1 MTLTG
6 MALVEA
12 IRDGSV
18 TPPSGISTMGLDRTH
33 QWITGLEPGR
43 VTMEW
48 EVDPAYLNL
57 EGAVMCTWLAAMADQ
72 AVFFASNAACRE
84 GEGTRMASFHLDVAR
99 NIGGGSLRLEA
110 EVLNR
115 MGDRM
120 TARCELFDA
129 AGQLAAVFNATLDV
143 IEVG

>member
-6 MALVEA
+6 MALIEA
-12 IRDGSV
+12 IRGGSV
-18 TPPSGISTMGLDRTH
+18 TPPSGISTMGLDGTH
-33 QWITGLEPGR
+33 RWITGLEPGK

-48 EVDPAYLNL
+48 EVDPGYLNL

-72 AVFFASNAACRE
+72 AVFFASNSLCDQ

-99 NIGGGSLRLEA
+99 NVGGGRLRLEA
-110 EVLNR
+110 DVLNR

-120 TARCELFDA
+120 TARCELHDDA
-129 AGQLAAVFNATLDV
+129 GDLVAVFSATLDV